1 MNQRGAHSVTGRR
14 RHGLGWIPW
23 LAVVLLILT
32 VVVVALIIAA
42 V

>member
-1 MNQRGAHSVTGRR
+1 MNQRGSHSMTGRR
-14 RHGLGWIPW
+14 RHGLGWVPW
-23 LAVVLLILT
+23 LALLLLVLT